1 MRVVERSLALCEN
14 GQKEGSEGGRET
26 REEAAAWVQPE
37 GEAVGLM
44 EKKGQVLSDCVLK
57 LGSLSA
63 WHFQMYETL
72 DSHLL
77 TATLLAC

>member
-1 MRVVERSLALCEN
+1 MVVERSLALCEN

-26 REEAAAWVQPE
+26 REEAAARVQPE
-37 GEAVGLM
+37 DGEAVGLM
-44 EKKGQVLSDCVLK
+44 EKGQVLSDFVLK
-57 LGSLSA
+57 LGSLPA